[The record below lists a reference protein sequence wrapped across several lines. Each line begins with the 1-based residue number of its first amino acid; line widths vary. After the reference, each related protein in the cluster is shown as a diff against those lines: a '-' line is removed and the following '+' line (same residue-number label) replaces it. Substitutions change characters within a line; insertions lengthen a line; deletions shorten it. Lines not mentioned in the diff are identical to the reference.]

1 MSDDDQ
7 EKFDDAVR
15 ELARQ
20 DGVEVLLSIPG
31 IWEIVS
37 EYYNNDAMDLV
48 KEDEDEEDET
58 DSDEAPELGAEFFA
72 NARLT
77 QPGEDLITETPTER
91 EVEFE
96 IATQPE
102 PKTRPI
108 TKPPNTDEDT

>member
-31 IWEIVS
+31 VWEIVS
-37 EYYNNDAMDLV
+37 EYYNNDAIDLV
-48 KEDEDEEDET
+48 NEDGDET
-58 DSDEAPELGAEFFA
+58 DPDEAPELGAEFFEDPIVT
-72 NARLT
+72 R
-77 QPGEDLITETPTER
+77 PGESLVEATQREPT
-91 EVEFE
+91 VEFE
-96 IATQPE
+96 IATEAE

-108 TKPPNTDEDT
+108 TRPPNTDEDT